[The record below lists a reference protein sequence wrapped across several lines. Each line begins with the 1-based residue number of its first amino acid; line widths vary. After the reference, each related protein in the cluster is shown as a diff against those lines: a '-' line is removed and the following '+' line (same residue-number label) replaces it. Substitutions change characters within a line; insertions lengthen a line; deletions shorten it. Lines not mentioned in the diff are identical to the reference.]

1 MLDSALAEVMC
12 LGCFHPSSVEQ
23 EVNGGSRAQCTAHR
37 SLFEVPCITSSA
49 TCFVCVCVCVCVT
62 GFGGIIGSD
71 LLPVEQSWQSSNSKR
86 GRGSLVEEC
95 VLL

>member
-1 MLDSALAEVMC
+1 MPGLFSPIECGTRSEWRKQSPVHSSQELVRSALYHKFCNM
-12 LGCFHPSSVEQ
+12 F
-23 EVNGGSRAQCTAHR
+23 
-37 SLFEVPCITSSA
+37 
-49 TCFVCVCVCVCVT
+49 CVCVCVT